1 MEDNFD
7 LKKYLAEGR
16 LFEEITPLQQY
27 VLDYEKDIS
36 GEVSSNVFQSIK
48 SLESAE
54 DVYDYYANERGWED
68 DEELKDDLKSIFKQ
82 VKNKFGG
89 SELTD
94 LQQRALSYV
103 KKRFGNDE
111 AKKDLDI
118 IKSFKERQDFLDYVY
133 KKVEDENN
141 QSEGRLFEGKL
152 YENDGNIKFIN
163 KFNPSQKIIDM
174 YNENPHLKKPLS
186 SLSKYKKIQAIAQ
199 LQTHFSTSKDRD
211 MIKKEDRFDSSL
223 ADIIE
228 AWADDYYKDSDFFSY
243 GMYVDKDYFDFFNAN
258 KDLLLKK
265 YKKQQIPYIKED
277 GSNY

>member
-1 MEDNFD
+1 MDTFD
-7 LKKYLAEGR
+7 YKKYLAEGR

-27 VLDYEKDIS
+27 VLNYEKDIS

-141 QSEGRLFEGKL
+141 QSEGKL
-152 YENDGNIKFIN
+152 QEMVDEDEFR
-163 KFNPSQKIIDM
+163 FFKITLGDSWSDDEI
-174 YNENPHLKKPLS
+174 EQFLKS
-186 SLSKYKKIQAIAQ
+186 DEYKKAELELNLDYSDAEEWDGEIINYF
-199 LQTHFSTSKDRD
+199 HN
-211 MIKKEDRFDSSL
+211 KK
-223 ADIIE
+223 
-228 AWADDYYKDSDFFSY
+228 
-243 GMYVDKDYFDFFNAN
+243 
-258 KDLLLKK
+258 
-265 YKKQQIPYIKED
+265 
-277 GSNY
+277 

>member
-1 MEDNFD
+1 MDTFD
-7 LKKYLAEGR
+7 YKKYLAEGR

-27 VLDYEKDIS
+27 VLNYEKDIS

-141 QSEGRLFEGKL
+141 QSEGKL
-152 YENDGNIKFIN
+152 QEMVDEDEFR
-163 KFNPSQKIIDM
+163 FFKITLGDSWSDDEI
-174 YNENPHLKKPLS
+174 EQFLKS
-186 SLSKYKKIQAIAQ
+186 DEYKKAELELNLDYSEAEEWDGEIINYF
-199 LQTHFSTSKDRD
+199 HN
-211 MIKKEDRFDSSL
+211 KK
-223 ADIIE
+223 
-228 AWADDYYKDSDFFSY
+228 
-243 GMYVDKDYFDFFNAN
+243 
-258 KDLLLKK
+258 
-265 YKKQQIPYIKED
+265 
-277 GSNY
+277 

>member
-1 MEDNFD
+1 MDNFN

-141 QSEGRLFEGKL
+141 QSEGKL
-152 YENDGNIKFIN
+152 QEMVDEDEFRFFKLTLGDKYSDSELEEFLRSED
-163 KFNPSQKIIDM
+163 
-174 YNENPHLKKPLS
+174 
-186 SLSKYKKIQAIAQ
+186 YKKAE
-199 LQTHFSTSKDRD
+199 LELNLDNSDVPD
-211 MIKKEDRFDSSL
+211 WNGE
-223 ADIIE
+223 IIN
-228 AWADDYYKDSDFFSY
+228 YFH
-243 GMYVDKDYFDFFNAN
+243 DKNN
-258 KDLLLKK
+258 K
-265 YKKQQIPYIKED
+265 
-277 GSNY
+277 

>member
-1 MEDNFD
+1 MDTFD
-7 LKKYLAEGR
+7 YKKYLAEGR

-141 QSEGRLFEGKL
+141 QSEGKL
-152 YENDGNIKFIN
+152 QEMVDEDEFR
-163 KFNPSQKIIDM
+163 FFKITLGDSWSDDEI
-174 YNENPHLKKPLS
+174 EQFLKS
-186 SLSKYKKIQAIAQ
+186 DEYKKAELELNLDYSDAEEWDGEIINYF
-199 LQTHFSTSKDRD
+199 HN
-211 MIKKEDRFDSSL
+211 KK
-223 ADIIE
+223 
-228 AWADDYYKDSDFFSY
+228 
-243 GMYVDKDYFDFFNAN
+243 
-258 KDLLLKK
+258 
-265 YKKQQIPYIKED
+265 
-277 GSNY
+277 